1 MQEIIPIVV
10 AFDNNY
16 CVPAGVSLYSMLANA
31 KRERERERVK
41 LFYKIH
47 CLVEDLSLENIAKLE
62 ETIAPFSA
70 FSSIEFL
77 DISNN
82 NAPKE
87 NQEIKKNQAV
97 KSDHYQNID
106 PIIANKIEELFTKLS
121 DFSQKRF
128 SKMIMCRFFFAS
140 LFPQYDKMIMFDVD
154 TLFVNDM
161 SESFFIPLETHY
173 FGAVREK
180 DLIAMD
186 RNSAKDLY
194 ELRQMHAKSIGV
206 ADAFPDLEEAQILF
220 DNYFNAGFLALNLKS
235 WREENLENQ
244 LVGFFLL
251 KNEKLLFNDQDA
263 LCFVCR
269 GRILELPYSYNAH
282 PSFLD
287 TPSFPSIKEARMLHF
302 WGDKP
307 WKLLSVMGAKK
318 WHEVLIQTP
327 FKDAYFNALFLDRL
341 FESLQNRDKE
351 IKRRDERI
359 IEEVQA
365 VQARD
370 KEIHALKKILS
381 FSDRR
386 HSFEFLLPR
395 LSSKLLIEFLLF
407 KVKQKVKR
415 LIKRVF

>member
-1 MQEIIPIVV
+1 MQEIVPIVV

-16 CVPAGVSLYSMLANA
+16 CIPAGVSLFSMLTNA

-47 CLVEDLSLENIAKLE
+47 CLVEGLSLENVAKLE

-77 DISNN
+77 DITDKGLEPRHNYYKPDPLI
-82 NAPKE
+82 AG
-87 NQEIKKNQAV
+87 EIKKL
-97 KSDHYQNID
+97 Y
-106 PIIANKIEELFTKLS
+106 LKLNS
-121 DFSQKRF
+121 FSQKRF
-128 SKMIMCRFFFAS
+128 SKMIMCRFFFSS

-154 TLFVNDM
+154 TLFVGDI
-161 SESFFIPLETHY
+161 SESFFIPLDDHY

-180 DLIAMD
+180 DLIAMN

-194 ELRQMHAKSIGV
+194 ELRQMHAKTIGV
-206 ADAFPDLEEAQILF
+206 ADAFPNLKEAQILF

-235 WREENLENQ
+235 WRKENLENQ
-244 LVGFFLL
+244 LMGFFLL

-287 TPSFPSIKEARMLHF
+287 TLSFPSVKEARMLHF

-307 WKLLSVMGAKK
+307 WKLFSVIGAKK
-318 WHEVLIQTP
+318 WHEALIQTP
-327 FKDAYFNALFLDRL
+327 FKDAYFNAPFLDHL

-351 IKRRDERI
+351 I
-359 IEEVQA
+359 
-365 VQARD
+365 
-370 KEIHALKKILS
+370 HALNKILS
-381 FSDRR
+381 FSDKR
-386 HSFEFLLPR
+386 HSFESLLPKF
-395 LSSKLLIEFLLF
+395 SSKLLIEFLLF
-407 KVKQKVKR
+407 KAKQKVKR
-415 LIKRVF
+415 LIKRV

>member
-1 MQEIIPIVV
+1 ME
-10 AFDNNY
+10 
-16 CVPAGVSLYSMLANA
+16 G
-31 KRERERERVK
+31 
-41 LFYKIH
+41 
-47 CLVEDLSLENIAKLE
+47 LSLENIAKLE

-77 DISNN
+77 DISNEELEPRHN
-82 NAPKE
+82 YYKLDPLIAG
-87 NQEIKKNQAV
+87 EIKKL
-97 KSDHYQNID
+97 Y
-106 PIIANKIEELFTKLS
+106 LKLNA
-121 DFSQKRF
+121 FSQKRF

-140 LFPQYDKMIMFDVD
+140 LFPQYDKMIAFDVD

-161 SESFFIPLETHY
+161 SESFFIPLEAHY

-180 DLIAMD
+180 DLIAMN

-194 ELRQMHAKSIGV
+194 ELRQMHAKTIGV
-206 ADAFPDLEEAQILF
+206 ADAFPDLKEAQILF

-235 WREENLENQ
+235 WRKENLENQ
-244 LVGFFLL
+244 LIGFFLL

-287 TPSFPSIKEARMLHF
+287 TPSFPSINSIKEACMLHF

-307 WKLLSVMGAKK
+307 WKLLSVIGAKK

-327 FKDAYFNALFLDRL
+327 FKDAYFNAPFLDHL
-341 FESLQNRDKE
+341 FESLQNMDNE
-351 IKRRDERI
+351 IKRRGERI

-365 VQARD
+365 LQARD
-370 KEIHALKKILS
+370 KEIHALNKILS

-386 HSFEFLLPR
+386 HSFETLLPR

-407 KVKQKVKR
+407 KAKQKAKR

>member
-1 MQEIIPIVV
+1 MQDSAIIPIVV
-10 AFDNNY
+10 TFDNNY
-16 CVPAGVSLYSMLANA
+16 CIPAGVSLYSMLANA
-31 KRERERERVK
+31 RRERERERVK

-47 CLVEDLSLENIAKLE
+47 CLVENLSAENIEKLE
-62 ETIAPFSA
+62 ETLAPFSA

-77 DISNN
+77 DITLSH
-82 NAPKE
+82 KE
-87 NQEIKKNQAV
+87 LEPRHNYCKLDALV
-97 KSDHYQNID
+97 ASG
-106 PIIANKIEELFTKLS
+106 IEKLYLKLNS
-121 DFSQKRF
+121 FSQKRF

-194 ELRQMHAKSIGV
+194 ELRQMHAKTIGV
-206 ADAFPDLEEAQILF
+206 ADAFPNLEEAQILF
-220 DNYFNAGFLALNLKS
+220 DNYFNAGFLALNLAL
-235 WREENLENQ
+235 WRKENLENQ
-244 LVGFFLL
+244 LIGFFIV

-287 TPSFPSIKEARMLHF
+287 TPSFPSFKEARMLHF

-307 WKLLSVMGAKK
+307 WKLLSVIGAKK

-327 FKDAYFNALFLDRL
+327 FKENYFNASFLDRL
-341 FESLQNRDKE
+341 FNHIQNKDNE
-351 IKRRDERI
+351 IKN
-359 IEEVQA
+359 
-365 VQARD
+365 
-370 KEIHALKKILS
+370 KGHEIHAFNKALS
-381 FSDRR
+381 FSDKR

-395 LSSKLLIEFLLF
+395 VSFKILIEFLLF
-407 KVKQKVKR
+407 KIKRKVKQ
-415 LIKRVF
+415 LIKKS

>member
-16 CVPAGVSLYSMLANA
+16 CIPAGVSLYSMLVHA
-31 KRERERERVK
+31 KRERERVK

-77 DISNN
+77 DMTDEELEPRHNYRKLDPLRAS
-82 NAPKE
+82 
-87 NQEIKKNQAV
+87 EIKKL
-97 KSDHYQNID
+97 Y
-106 PIIANKIEELFTKLS
+106 LKLNS
-121 DFSQKRF
+121 FSQKRF

-154 TLFVNDM
+154 TLFVDDM

-206 ADAFPDLEEAQILF
+206 ADAFPNLEEAQILF
-220 DNYFNAGFLALNLKS
+220 DNYFNAGFLALNLKL

-244 LVGFFLL
+244 LIGFFLL
-251 KNEKLLFNDQDA
+251 KNEKLLFPEQDA

-287 TPSFPSIKEARMLHF
+287 TPSFPSFKEARMLHF

-307 WKLLSVMGAKK
+307 WELLSVIGAKK

-327 FKDAYFNALFLDRL
+327 FKDAYFNAPFLDHL
-341 FESLQNRDKE
+341 FESLQNKDNE

-370 KEIHALKKILS
+370 KEIHAFNKALS
-381 FSDRR
+381 FSDKR
-386 HSFEFLLPR
+386 HSFETLLPR
-395 LSSKLLIEFLLF
+395 LYSKLLIEFLLF
-407 KVKQKVKR
+407 KIKQKVKR
-415 LIKRVF
+415 LVKRVF

>member
-1 MQEIIPIVV
+1 ME
-10 AFDNNY
+10 N
-16 CVPAGVSLYSMLANA
+16 
-31 KRERERERVK
+31 
-41 LFYKIH
+41 
-47 CLVEDLSLENIAKLE
+47 LSLENIAKLE

-77 DISNN
+77 DISNEELEPRHN
-82 NAPKE
+82 YRKLDPLIAS
-87 NQEIKKNQAV
+87 EIKKL
-97 KSDHYQNID
+97 Y
-106 PIIANKIEELFTKLS
+106 LKLNA
-121 DFSQKRF
+121 FSQKRF

-180 DLIAMD
+180 DLIAMN

-206 ADAFPDLEEAQILF
+206 ADAFPNLEEAQILF
-220 DNYFNAGFLALNLKS
+220 DNYFNAGFLALNLKL

-244 LVGFFLL
+244 LIGFFLL
-251 KNEKLLFNDQDA
+251 KNEKLLFSDQDA

-287 TPSFPSIKEARMLHF
+287 TPLFPSLKEARMLHF

-307 WKLLSVMGAKK
+307 WKLLSVIGAKK
-318 WHEVLIQTP
+318 WHEILIQTP
-327 FKDAYFNALFLDRL
+327 FKDAYFNAPFLDHL
-341 FESLQNRDKE
+341 FESLQNRDNE

-370 KEIHALKKILS
+370 KEIQNRDKEIQNRDKEIHALNKILS

-407 KVKQKVKR
+407 KAKQKVKR
-415 LIKRVF
+415 LIKKMLKVFFKI

>member
-10 AFDNNY
+10 TFDNNY
-16 CVPAGVSLYSMLANA
+16 CIPAGVSLYSMLAHA

-41 LFYKIH
+41 LFYQIH

-77 DISNN
+77 DISNEGLEPRHN
-82 NAPKE
+82 HYKLDALIAS
-87 NQEIKKNQAV
+87 EIKKL
-97 KSDHYQNID
+97 Y
-106 PIIANKIEELFTKLS
+106 LKLNA
-121 DFSQKRF
+121 FSQKRF

-140 LFPQYDKMIMFDVD
+140 LFPQYDKIIMFDVD
-154 TLFVNDM
+154 TLFVDDI
-161 SESFFIPLETHY
+161 SESFFIPLEAHY

-180 DLIAMD
+180 DLIAMN

-194 ELRQMHAKSIGV
+194 ELRQMRAKTIGV
-206 ADAFPDLEEAQILF
+206 ADAFPNLEEAQILF
-220 DNYFNAGFLALNLKS
+220 DNYFNAGFLALNLKL

-244 LVGFFLL
+244 LIAFFIV

-307 WKLLSVMGAKK
+307 WKLLSVIGAKK

-327 FKDAYFNALFLDRL
+327 FKDAYFNAPFLDHL

-351 IKRRDERI
+351 T
-359 IEEVQA
+359 Q
-365 VQARD
+365 
-370 KEIHALKKILS
+370 EIHAFNKALS
-381 FSDRR
+381 FSDKRY
-386 HSFEFLLPR
+386 SFEFLLPR
-395 LSSKLLIEFLLF
+395 LSSKLLVGFLLF

-415 LIKRVF
+415 LVKKILKVFFKI

>member
-10 AFDNNY
+10 TFDNYY
-16 CVPAGVSLYSMLANA
+16 CIPAGVSLYSMLANA
-31 KRERERERVK
+31 KRERERVK
-41 LFYKIH
+41 LFYQIH
-47 CLVEDLSLENIAKLE
+47 CLVEGLSLENIAKLE

-77 DISNN
+77 DISNEELEPRHN
-82 NAPKE
+82 YRKLDPLIAS
-87 NQEIKKNQAV
+87 EIKKL
-97 KSDHYQNID
+97 Y
-106 PIIANKIEELFTKLS
+106 LKLNA
-121 DFSQKRF
+121 FSQKRF

-154 TLFVNDM
+154 TLFVDDI
-161 SESFFIPLETHY
+161 SESFFIPLESHY

-180 DLIAMD
+180 DLIAIN

-194 ELRQMHAKSIGV
+194 ELRQMRAKSIGV
-206 ADAFPDLEEAQILF
+206 ADAFPDLKEAQILF
-220 DNYFNAGFLALNLKS
+220 DNYFNAGFLALNLKL

-244 LVGFFLL
+244 LIGFFLL

-287 TPSFPSIKEARMLHF
+287 TPLFPSIKEARMLHF

-307 WKLLSVMGAKK
+307 WKLFSVIGAKK
-318 WHEVLIQTP
+318 WHEALIQTP
-327 FKDAYFNALFLDRL
+327 FKDAYFNAPFLDHL
-341 FESLQNRDKE
+341 FESLQNM
-351 IKRRDERI
+351 
-359 IEEVQA
+359 
-365 VQARD
+365 D
-370 KEIHALKKILS
+370 KEIHALNKILS

-386 HSFEFLLPR
+386 HSFETLLPKF
-395 LSSKLLIEFLLF
+395 SSKLLIEFLLF
-407 KVKQKVKR
+407 KAKQKVKR

>member
-16 CVPAGVSLYSMLANA
+16 CIPAGVSLFSMLANA
-31 KRERERERVK
+31 KRERERVK
-41 LFYKIH
+41 LFYQIH

-77 DISNN
+77 DITD
-82 NAPKE
+82 KE
-87 NQEIKKNQAV
+87 LEPRHNYYKLDALIASEIKKL
-97 KSDHYQNID
+97 Y
-106 PIIANKIEELFTKLS
+106 LKLNA
-121 DFSQKRF
+121 FSQKRF

-154 TLFVNDM
+154 TLFVGDI
-161 SESFFIPLETHY
+161 SESFFIPLKTHY

-180 DLIAMD
+180 DLIAMN

-194 ELRQMHAKSIGV
+194 ELRQMRAKSIGV

-244 LVGFFLL
+244 LIGFFLL

-287 TPSFPSIKEARMLHF
+287 TPSFPSIEEARMLHF

-307 WKLLSVMGAKK
+307 WKLFSVIGAKK

-327 FKDAYFNALFLDRL
+327 FKDAYFNASFLDHL

-351 IKRRDERI
+351 IK
-359 IEEVQA
+359 
-365 VQARD
+365 
-370 KEIHALKKILS
+370 EIHALNQILS
-381 FSDRR
+381 FSDKR
-386 HSFEFLLPR
+386 HSFESLLPR

-407 KVKQKVKR
+407 LKSNKKR
-415 LIKRVF
+415 ND

>member
-1 MQEIIPIVV
+1 ME
-10 AFDNNY
+10 
-16 CVPAGVSLYSMLANA
+16 G
-31 KRERERERVK
+31 
-41 LFYKIH
+41 
-47 CLVEDLSLENIAKLE
+47 LSPENITKLE

-77 DISNN
+77 DITD
-82 NAPKE
+82 KE
-87 NQEIKKNQAV
+87 LEPRHNYRKLDPLRASEIKKL
-97 KSDHYQNID
+97 Y
-106 PIIANKIEELFTKLS
+106 LKLNT
-121 DFSQKRF
+121 FSQKRF

-140 LFPQYDKMIMFDVD
+140 LFPQYEKIIMFDVD
-154 TLFVNDM
+154 TLFVDDM

-180 DLIAMD
+180 DLIAMN

-206 ADAFPDLEEAQILF
+206 ADAFPNLEEVQILF
-220 DNYFNAGFLALNLKS
+220 DNYFNAGFLVLNLKS
-235 WREENLENQ
+235 WRKENLENQ
-244 LVGFFLL
+244 LIGFFLL
-251 KNEKLLFNDQDA
+251 KNEKLLFSDQDA

-287 TPSFPSIKEARMLHF
+287 TPSFPSIKEACMLHF

-307 WKLLSVMGAKK
+307 WKLLSVIGAKK

-327 FKDAYFNALFLDRL
+327 FKDAYFNAPFLDHL
-341 FESLQNRDKE
+341 FESLQNKDNE

-359 IEEVQA
+359 IEEAQA
-365 VQARD
+365 IQARD
-370 KEIHALKKILS
+370 KEIHALHQILS
-381 FSDRR
+381 FSDKRY
-386 HSFEFLLPR
+386 SFEFLLPR

-407 KVKQKVKR
+407 KAKQKAKR
-415 LIKRVF
+415 FIKRVF

>member
-1 MQEIIPIVV
+1 MHPCWRELV
-10 AFDNNY
+10 FY
-16 CVPAGVSLYSMLANA
+16 VSERQT
-31 KRERERERVK
+31 RERERERVK
-41 LFYKIH
+41 LFYQIH
-47 CLVEDLSLENIAKLE
+47 CLVEDLSAENVAKLE

-77 DISNN
+77 DISNEELEPRHN
-82 NAPKE
+82 YRKLDPLIAG
-87 NQEIKKNQAV
+87 EIKKL
-97 KSDHYQNID
+97 Y
-106 PIIANKIEELFTKLS
+106 LKLNA
-121 DFSQKRF
+121 FSQKRF

-140 LFPQYDKMIMFDVD
+140 LFPQYDKMIAFDVD

-180 DLIAMD
+180 DLIAIN

-206 ADAFPDLEEAQILF
+206 ADAFPNLEEAQILF
-220 DNYFNAGFLALNLKS
+220 DNYFNAGFLVLNLKS

-244 LVGFFLL
+244 LIGFFLL

-307 WKLLSVMGAKK
+307 WKLLSVIGAKK

-327 FKDAYFNALFLDRL
+327 FKDAYFNAPFLDHL
-341 FESLQNRDKE
+341 FESLQNKDNE

-370 KEIHALKKILS
+370 KEIHAFNKALS
-381 FSDRR
+381 FSDKR
-386 HSFEFLLPR
+386 HSFETLLPR
-395 LSSKLLIEFLLF
+395 LYSKLLIEFLLF
-407 KVKQKVKR
+407 KIKQKVKR
-415 LIKRVF
+415 LVKRVF

>member
-10 AFDNNY
+10 VFDNNY
-16 CVPAGVSLYSMLANA
+16 CIPAGVSLYSMLVHA

-47 CLVEDLSLENIAKLE
+47 CLVENLSLENIAKLE

-77 DISNN
+77 DISNEELEPRHN
-82 NAPKE
+82 YRKLDPLIAS
-87 NQEIKKNQAV
+87 EIKKL
-97 KSDHYQNID
+97 Y
-106 PIIANKIEELFTKLS
+106 LKLNA
-121 DFSQKRF
+121 FSQKRF

-180 DLIAMD
+180 DLIAIN

-194 ELRQMHAKSIGV
+194 ELRQMHAKTIGV
-206 ADAFPDLEEAQILF
+206 ADAFPNLEEAQILF

-235 WREENLENQ
+235 WRKENLENQ
-244 LVGFFLL
+244 LIGFFLL
-251 KNEKLLFNDQDA
+251 KNEKLLFSEQDA

-307 WKLLSVMGAKK
+307 WKLLSVIGAKK
-318 WHEVLIQTP
+318 WHEILIQTP
-327 FKDAYFNALFLDRL
+327 FKDAYFNASFLDHL
-341 FESLQNRDKE
+341 FESFQNRDKE
-351 IKRRDERI
+351 T
-359 IEEVQA
+359 Q
-365 VQARD
+365 
-370 KEIHALKKILS
+370 EIHALNKILS
-381 FSDRR
+381 FSDKR

-407 KVKQKVKR
+407 KAKQKVKR

>member
-10 AFDNNY
+10 TFDNNY
-16 CVPAGVSLYSMLANA
+16 CIPAGVSLFSMLAHA

-41 LFYKIH
+41 LFYQIH
-47 CLVEDLSLENIAKLE
+47 CLVENLSTESIAKLE

-77 DISNN
+77 DISNEGLEPRHN
-82 NAPKE
+82 YRKLDPLIAS
-87 NQEIKKNQAV
+87 EIKKL
-97 KSDHYQNID
+97 Y
-106 PIIANKIEELFTKLS
+106 LKLNA
-121 DFSQKRF
+121 FSQKRF

-154 TLFVNDM
+154 TLFVNDI

-194 ELRQMHAKSIGV
+194 ELRQMHAKTIGV
-206 ADAFPDLEEAQILF
+206 ADAFPNLEEAQILF
-220 DNYFNAGFLALNLKS
+220 DNYFNAGFLALNLKL

-244 LVGFFLL
+244 LIGFFLL
-251 KNEKLLFNDQDA
+251 KNEKLLFSDQDA

-307 WKLLSVMGAKK
+307 WKLFSVIGAKK
-318 WHEVLIQTP
+318 WHEALIQTP
-327 FKDAYFNALFLDRL
+327 FKDAYFNAPFLDRL
-341 FESLQNRDKE
+341 FESFQNMDKE
-351 IKRRDERI
+351 T
-359 IEEVQA
+359 Q
-365 VQARD
+365 
-370 KEIHALKKILS
+370 EIHALNKILS
-381 FSDRR
+381 FSDKR

-407 KVKQKVKR
+407 KAKQKAKR
-415 LIKRVF
+415 LIKRV

>member
-1 MQEIIPIVV
+1 MYPCWREFV
-10 AFDNNY
+10 FY
-16 CVPAGVSLYSMLANA
+16 VST
-31 KRERERERVK
+31 RQTRERERVK
-41 LFYKIH
+41 LFYQIH

-77 DISNN
+77 DITD
-82 NAPKE
+82 KE
-87 NQEIKKNQAV
+87 LEPRHNYYKLDPLIASEIKKL
-97 KSDHYQNID
+97 Y
-106 PIIANKIEELFTKLS
+106 LKLNA
-121 DFSQKRF
+121 FSQKRF

-180 DLIAMD
+180 DLIAMN

-194 ELRQMHAKSIGV
+194 ELRQMHAKTIGV
-206 ADAFPDLEEAQILF
+206 ADAFPNLEEAQILF

-244 LVGFFLL
+244 LIGFFLL
-251 KNEKLLFNDQDA
+251 KNEKLLFSDQDA

-307 WKLLSVMGAKK
+307 WKLLSVIGAKK

-327 FKDAYFNALFLDRL
+327 FKDAYFNAPFLDHL

-351 IKRRDERI
+351 T
-359 IEEVQA
+359 Q
-365 VQARD
+365 
-370 KEIHALKKILS
+370 EIHALNKILS
-381 FSDRR
+381 FSDKRY
-386 HSFEFLLPR
+386 SFEFLLPR

-407 KVKQKVKR
+407 KAKQKVKR

>member
-1 MQEIIPIVV
+1 MQNSVIIPIVV
-10 AFDNNY
+10 TFDNNY
-16 CVPAGVSLYSMLANA
+16 CIPAGVSLYSMLANA
-31 KRERERERVK
+31 RRERERVK

-47 CLVEDLSLENIAKLE
+47 CLVEDLSAENIEKLE
-62 ETIAPFSA
+62 ETLAPFST

-77 DISNN
+77 DITLSH
-82 NAPKE
+82 KE
-87 NQEIKKNQAV
+87 LEPRHNYCKLDALVASEI
-97 KSDHYQNID
+97 
-106 PIIANKIEELFTKLS
+106 EKLYLKLNS
-121 DFSQKRF
+121 FSQKRF

-180 DLIAMD
+180 DLIAMN

-194 ELRQMHAKSIGV
+194 ELRQMRAETIGV
-206 ADAFPDLEEAQILF
+206 TDAFPNLEEAQILF
-220 DNYFNAGFLALNLKS
+220 DNYFNAGFLALNLAL

-244 LVGFFLL
+244 LIGFFIV
-251 KNEKLLFNDQDA
+251 KNEKLLFTDQDA

-287 TPSFPSIKEARMLHF
+287 TPSFPSFKEARMLHF

-307 WKLLSVMGAKK
+307 WKLLSVFGAKK

-327 FKDAYFNALFLDRL
+327 FKENYFNASFLDHL
-341 FESLQNRDKE
+341 FDTLQYKNNE
-351 IKRRDERI
+351 IQCNK
-359 IEEVQA
+359 A
-365 VQARD
+365 
-370 KEIHALKKILS
+370 LS
-381 FSDRR
+381 FSDKRY
-386 HSFEFLLPR
+386 SFEFLLPR

-407 KVKQKVKR
+407 KIKQKVKR

>member
-10 AFDNNY
+10 TFDNHILHP
-16 CVPAGVSLYSMLANA
+16 CWRELVFHAG
-31 KRERERERVK
+31 KRQTRERVR

-47 CLVEDLSLENIAKLE
+47 CLVEGLSLENIAKLE

-77 DISNN
+77 DITD
-82 NAPKE
+82 KE
-87 NQEIKKNQAV
+87 LEPRHNYDKLDPLIASEIKKL
-97 KSDHYQNID
+97 Y
-106 PIIANKIEELFTKLS
+106 LKLNA
-121 DFSQKRF
+121 FSQKRF

-154 TLFVNDM
+154 TLFVNDI

-180 DLIAMD
+180 DLIAIN

-194 ELRQMHAKSIGV
+194 ELRQMRAKSIGV
-206 ADAFPDLEEAQILF
+206 ADAFPNLEEAQILF

-244 LVGFFLL
+244 LIGFFLL

-307 WKLLSVMGAKK
+307 WKLLSVIGAKK
-318 WHEVLIQTP
+318 WHEALIQTP
-327 FKDAYFNALFLDRL
+327 FKDAYFNAPFLDHL
-341 FESLQNRDKE
+341 FE
-351 IKRRDERI
+351 I

-365 VQARD
+365 LQARD
-370 KEIHALKKILS
+370 KEIHALNKILS
-381 FSDRR
+381 FSDKR

-407 KVKQKVKR
+407 KIKQKVKR
-415 LIKRVF
+415 LIKGV

>member
-16 CVPAGVSLYSMLANA
+16 CIPAGVSLFSMLANA
-31 KRERERERVK
+31 KRERERVK

-47 CLVEDLSLENIAKLE
+47 CLVEGLSLENIAKLE

-77 DISNN
+77 DITD
-82 NAPKE
+82 KE
-87 NQEIKKNQAV
+87 LEPRHNYYKLDPLIAGEIKKL
-97 KSDHYQNID
+97 Y
-106 PIIANKIEELFTKLS
+106 LKLNS
-121 DFSQKRF
+121 FSQKRF
-128 SKMIMCRFFFAS
+128 SKMIMCRLLLAS
-140 LFPQYDKMIMFDVD
+140 IFPQYEKMIMFDVD
-154 TLFVNDM
+154 TLFVNDI

-206 ADAFPDLEEAQILF
+206 ADAFPDLKEAQILF

-235 WREENLENQ
+235 WRKENLENQ
-244 LVGFFLL
+244 LIGFFLL
-251 KNEKLLFNDQDA
+251 KNEKLLFSDQDA

-287 TPSFPSIKEARMLHF
+287 TPSFPSIKEACMLHF

-307 WKLLSVMGAKK
+307 WKLFSVIGAKK
-318 WHEVLIQTP
+318 WHEALIQTP
-327 FKDAYFNALFLDRL
+327 FKDAYFNAPFLDHL

-351 IKRRDERI
+351 IKNRDKEI
-359 IEEVQA
+359 QN
-365 VQARD
+365 RD
-370 KEIHALKKILS
+370 KEIHALNKILS
-381 FSDRR
+381 FSDKR
-386 HSFEFLLPR
+386 HSFETLLPR

-407 KVKQKVKR
+407 KAKQKVKR
-415 LIKRVF
+415 LIKRV

>member
-10 AFDNNY
+10 VFDNNY
-16 CVPAGVSLYSMLANA
+16 CIPAGVSLFSMLANA
-31 KRERERERVK
+31 KRERVK
-41 LFYKIH
+41 LFYQIH
-47 CLVEDLSLENIAKLE
+47 CLVENLSLENIAKLE

-77 DISNN
+77 DITD
-82 NAPKE
+82 KE
-87 NQEIKKNQAV
+87 LEPRHNYRKLDPLIASEIKKL
-97 KSDHYQNID
+97 Y
-106 PIIANKIEELFTKLS
+106 LKLNT
-121 DFSQKRF
+121 FSQKRF

-154 TLFVNDM
+154 TLFVDDI

-180 DLIAMD
+180 DLIAIN

-194 ELRQMHAKSIGV
+194 ELRQMHAKTIGV
-206 ADAFPDLEEAQILF
+206 ADAFPNLEEVQILF
-220 DNYFNAGFLALNLKS
+220 DNYFNAGFLALNLKL

-244 LVGFFLL
+244 LIAFFIV
-251 KNEKLLFNDQDA
+251 KNEKLLFSDQDA

-307 WKLLSVMGAKK
+307 WKLLSVIGTKK
-318 WHEVLIQTP
+318 WHEILIQTP
-327 FKDAYFNALFLDRL
+327 FKDAYFNAPFLDHL

-370 KEIHALKKILS
+370 KEIHAFNKALS
-381 FSDRR
+381 FSDKR

-407 KVKQKVKR
+407 KAKQKMKR

>member
-1 MQEIIPIVV
+1 M

-16 CVPAGVSLYSMLANA
+16 CIPAGVSLYSMLAHA
-31 KRERERERVK
+31 KRERERVK
-41 LFYKIH
+41 LFYQIH
-47 CLVEDLSLENIAKLE
+47 CLVESLSLENIAKLE
-62 ETIAPFSA
+62 ETIAPFST

-77 DISNN
+77 DITD
-82 NAPKE
+82 KE
-87 NQEIKKNQAV
+87 LEPRHNYRKLDPLIASEIKKL
-97 KSDHYQNID
+97 Y
-106 PIIANKIEELFTKLS
+106 LKLNA
-121 DFSQKRF
+121 FSQKRF

-180 DLIAMD
+180 DLIAIN

-206 ADAFPDLEEAQILF
+206 ADAFPNLKEAQILF

-244 LVGFFLL
+244 LIAFFIL
-251 KNEKLLFNDQDA
+251 KNEKLLFPEQDA

-307 WKLLSVMGAKK
+307 WKLLSVIGAKK

-327 FKDAYFNALFLDRL
+327 FKDAYFNAPFLDHL
-341 FESLQNRDKE
+341 LESFQNKDKE
-351 IKRRDERI
+351 IKN
-359 IEEVQA
+359 
-365 VQARD
+365 RD
-370 KEIHALKKILS
+370 KEIHALNQILS
-381 FSDRR
+381 FSDKR
-386 HSFEFLLPR
+386 HSFETLLPR

-407 KVKQKVKR
+407 KAKQKAKR
-415 LIKRVF
+415 LIKGFFKPFQN

>member
-16 CVPAGVSLYSMLANA
+16 CIPAGVSLYSMLAHA

-41 LFYKIH
+41 LFYQIH
-47 CLVEDLSLENIAKLE
+47 CLVEDLSAENVAKLE

-77 DISNN
+77 DITLSSEKLEPRHNHYKLDALIAN
-82 NAPKE
+82 
-87 NQEIKKNQAV
+87 EIKKL
-97 KSDHYQNID
+97 Y
-106 PIIANKIEELFTKLS
+106 LKLNS
-121 DFSQKRF
+121 FSQKRF
-128 SKMIMCRFFFAS
+128 SKMIMCRFFLAS
-140 LFPQYDKMIMFDVD
+140 LFPQYDKIIMFDAD
-154 TLFVNDM
+154 TLFVDDI

-194 ELRQMHAKSIGV
+194 ELRQMRAKTIGV
-206 ADAFPDLEEAQILF
+206 TDAFPNLEEAQILF
-220 DNYFNAGFLALNLKS
+220 DNYFNAGFLALNLKL

-244 LVGFFLL
+244 LIAFFIL
-251 KNEKLLFNDQDA
+251 KNEKLLFSDQDA

-287 TPSFPSIKEARMLHF
+287 TPLFPSLKEARMLHF

-307 WKLLSVMGAKK
+307 WKLLSVIGAKK
-318 WHEVLIQTP
+318 WHEALIQTP
-327 FKDAYFNALFLDRL
+327 FKDAYFNAPFLDHL

-351 IKRRDERI
+351 I
-359 IEEVQA
+359 
-365 VQARD
+365 
-370 KEIHALKKILS
+370 HALNKILS
-381 FSDRR
+381 FSDKR
-386 HSFEFLLPR
+386 HSFESLLPR

-407 KVKQKVKR
+407 KAKQKVKR
-415 LIKRVF
+415 LVKKMLKVFFKI

>member
-1 MQEIIPIVV
+1 MHPCWRELV
-10 AFDNNY
+10 FY
-16 CVPAGVSLYSMLANA
+16 VSE
-31 KRERERERVK
+31 RQTRERERVK

-77 DISNN
+77 DITD
-82 NAPKE
+82 KE
-87 NQEIKKNQAV
+87 LEPRHNHRKLDPLIASEIKKL
-97 KSDHYQNID
+97 Y
-106 PIIANKIEELFTKLS
+106 LKLNS
-121 DFSQKRF
+121 FSQKRF

-180 DLIAMD
+180 DLIAMN

-206 ADAFPDLEEAQILF
+206 ADAFPNLEEAQILF

-235 WREENLENQ
+235 WRKENLENQ
-244 LVGFFLL
+244 LIGFFLL

-287 TPSFPSIKEARMLHF
+287 TLSFPSIKEACMLHF

-307 WKLLSVMGAKK
+307 WKLLSVIGAKK
-318 WHEVLIQTP
+318 WHEALIQTP
-327 FKDAYFNALFLDRL
+327 FKDAYFNASFLDHL
-341 FESLQNRDKE
+341 FESLQNMEKE
-351 IKRRDERI
+351 IKN
-359 IEEVQA
+359 
-365 VQARD
+365 RD
-370 KEIHALKKILS
+370 KEIHALNKILS

-407 KVKQKVKR
+407 KAKQKTKR

>member
-10 AFDNNY
+10 AFDNHY
-16 CVPAGVSLYSMLANA
+16 CIPAGVSLFSMLANA
-31 KRERERERVK
+31 KRERERVK

-77 DISNN
+77 DISNEELEPRHN
-82 NAPKE
+82 YRKLDPLIAS
-87 NQEIKKNQAV
+87 EIKKL
-97 KSDHYQNID
+97 Y
-106 PIIANKIEELFTKLS
+106 LKLNA
-121 DFSQKRF
+121 FSQKRF

-154 TLFVNDM
+154 TLFVNDI

-180 DLIAMD
+180 DLIAMN

-194 ELRQMHAKSIGV
+194 ELRQMHAKTIGV
-206 ADAFPDLEEAQILF
+206 ADAFPNLKEAQILF

-235 WREENLENQ
+235 WRKENLQNQ
-244 LVGFFLL
+244 LMGFFLL
-251 KNEKLLFNDQDA
+251 KNEKLLFPDQDA

-269 GRILELPYSYNAH
+269 GRTLELPYSYNAH

-287 TPSFPSIKEARMLHF
+287 TPLFPSIKEARMLHF

-307 WKLLSVMGAKK
+307 WKLFSVIGAKK
-318 WHEVLIQTP
+318 WHEILIQTP
-327 FKDAYFNALFLDRL
+327 FKDAYFNASFLDHL
-341 FESLQNRDKE
+341 FESLQNKDKE
-351 IKRRDERI
+351 T
-359 IEEVQA
+359 Q
-365 VQARD
+365 
-370 KEIHALKKILS
+370 EIHALKKALS

-407 KVKQKVKR
+407 KAKQKVKR

>member
-1 MQEIIPIVV
+1 MQEIIPVVV
-10 AFDNNY
+10 AFDNHY
-16 CVPAGVSLYSMLANA
+16 CIPAGVSLYSMLANA
-31 KRERERERVK
+31 KRERERVK
-41 LFYKIH
+41 LFYQIH
-47 CLVEDLSLENIAKLE
+47 CLVEGLSAENVAKLE

-77 DISNN
+77 DISNEELEPRHN
-82 NAPKE
+82 YRKLDALIAS
-87 NQEIKKNQAV
+87 EIKKL
-97 KSDHYQNID
+97 Y
-106 PIIANKIEELFTKLS
+106 LKLNA
-121 DFSQKRF
+121 FSQKRF

-154 TLFVNDM
+154 TLFVGDM
-161 SESFFIPLETHY
+161 SESFFIPLESHY

-180 DLIAMD
+180 DLIAMN

-206 ADAFPDLEEAQILF
+206 ADAFPNLEEAQILF
-220 DNYFNAGFLALNLKS
+220 DNYFNAGFLALNLKL

-244 LVGFFLL
+244 LIAFFIL
-251 KNEKLLFNDQDA
+251 KNEKLLFPEQDA

-307 WKLLSVMGAKK
+307 WKLFSVTGAKK
-318 WHEVLIQTP
+318 WHEILIQTP
-327 FKDAYFNALFLDRL
+327 FKDAYFNAPFLDHL
-341 FESLQNRDKE
+341 FESLQNKDKE
-351 IKRRDERI
+351 T
-359 IEEVQA
+359 Q
-365 VQARD
+365 
-370 KEIHALKKILS
+370 KILS
-381 FSDRR
+381 FSDKR

-407 KVKQKVKR
+407 KIKQKVKR

>member
-1 MQEIIPIVV
+1 ME
-10 AFDNNY
+10 
-16 CVPAGVSLYSMLANA
+16 G
-31 KRERERERVK
+31 
-41 LFYKIH
+41 
-47 CLVEDLSLENIAKLE
+47 LSLENIAKLE

-77 DISNN
+77 DISNEELEPRHN
-82 NAPKE
+82 YYKLDALIAS
-87 NQEIKKNQAV
+87 EIKKL
-97 KSDHYQNID
+97 Y
-106 PIIANKIEELFTKLS
+106 LKLNA
-121 DFSQKRF
+121 FSQKRF
-128 SKMIMCRFFFAS
+128 SKMILCRFFFAS

-154 TLFVNDM
+154 TLFVGDI

-180 DLIAMD
+180 DLIAMN

-206 ADAFPDLEEAQILF
+206 ADAFPNLEEAQILF
-220 DNYFNAGFLALNLKS
+220 DNYFNTGFLALNLKL
-235 WREENLENQ
+235 WRKENLENQ
-244 LVGFFLL
+244 LIAFFLL
-251 KNEKLLFNDQDA
+251 KNEKLLFSDQDT

-287 TPSFPSIKEARMLHF
+287 TPSFPSIKEVCMLHF

-307 WKLLSVMGAKK
+307 WKLFSVIGAKK
-318 WHEVLIQTP
+318 WHEALVQTP
-327 FKDAYFNALFLDRL
+327 FKDAYFNAPFLDHL
-341 FESLQNRDKE
+341 FESLQNKDKE
-351 IKRRDERI
+351 T
-359 IEEVQA
+359 Q
-365 VQARD
+365 
-370 KEIHALKKILS
+370 EIHALNKILS
-381 FSDRR
+381 FSDKR

-407 KVKQKVKR
+407 KAKQKAKR

>member
-1 MQEIIPIVV
+1 MYPRWCEFVFHASARQT
-10 AFDNNY
+10 
-16 CVPAGVSLYSMLANA
+16 
-31 KRERERERVK
+31 RERERVK
-41 LFYKIH
+41 LFYQIH

-77 DISNN
+77 DISNEKLEPRHN
-82 NAPKE
+82 YRKLDPLIAS
-87 NQEIKKNQAV
+87 EIKKL
-97 KSDHYQNID
+97 Y
-106 PIIANKIEELFTKLS
+106 LKLNA
-121 DFSQKRF
+121 FSQKRF

-154 TLFVNDM
+154 TLFVDDI

-180 DLIAMD
+180 DLIAMN

-194 ELRQMHAKSIGV
+194 ELRQMHAKTIGV
-206 ADAFPDLEEAQILF
+206 ADAFPNLEEAQILF
-220 DNYFNAGFLALNLKS
+220 DNYFNSGFLALNLKS
-235 WREENLENQ
+235 WRKENLENQ

-251 KNEKLLFNDQDA
+251 KNEKLLFTDQDA

-287 TPSFPSIKEARMLHF
+287 TPLFPSLKEARMLHF

-307 WKLLSVMGAKK
+307 WKLLSVIGAKK

-327 FKDAYFNALFLDRL
+327 FKDAYFNAPFLDHL

-351 IKRRDERI
+351 IK
-359 IEEVQA
+359 
-365 VQARD
+365 
-370 KEIHALKKILS
+370 EIHALNKILS
-381 FSDRR
+381 FSDKR
-386 HSFEFLLPR
+386 HSFETLLPR

-407 KVKQKVKR
+407 KAKQKMKR

>member
-1 MQEIIPIVV
+1 MQNSVIIPIVV
-10 AFDNNY
+10 AFDDHY
-16 CVPAGVSLYSMLANA
+16 CIPAGVSLFSMLANA

-47 CLVEDLSLENIAKLE
+47 CLVEGLSLENIAKLE

-77 DISNN
+77 DITD
-82 NAPKE
+82 KE
-87 NQEIKKNQAV
+87 LEPRHNYRKLDPLIASEIKKL
-97 KSDHYQNID
+97 Y
-106 PIIANKIEELFTKLS
+106 LKLNA
-121 DFSQKRF
+121 FSQKRF
-128 SKMIMCRFFFAS
+128 SKMIMCRFFLAS

-154 TLFVNDM
+154 TLFVGDI

-180 DLIAMD
+180 DLIAMN

-206 ADAFPDLEEAQILF
+206 ADAFPDLKEAQILF

-235 WREENLENQ
+235 WRKENLENQ
-244 LVGFFLL
+244 LIGFFLL

-269 GRILELPYSYNAH
+269 GRILELPYPYNAH

-307 WKLLSVMGAKK
+307 WKLFSVIGAKK
-318 WHEVLIQTP
+318 WHEALIQTP
-327 FKDAYFNALFLDRL
+327 FKDAYFNASFLDHL

-351 IKRRDERI
+351 T
-359 IEEVQA
+359 Q
-365 VQARD
+365 
-370 KEIHALKKILS
+370 EIHALNKILS

-395 LSSKLLIEFLLF
+395 LSSKLLVEFLLF
-407 KVKQKVKR
+407 KIKQKVKR

>member
-1 MQEIIPIVV
+1 M
-10 AFDNNY
+10 
-16 CVPAGVSLYSMLANA
+16 
-31 KRERERERVK
+31 
-41 LFYKIH
+41 
-47 CLVEDLSLENIAKLE
+47 EDLSLKNIAKLE

-77 DISNN
+77 DISNEELEPRHN
-82 NAPKE
+82 YRKLDPLIAS
-87 NQEIKKNQAV
+87 EIKKL
-97 KSDHYQNID
+97 Y
-106 PIIANKIEELFTKLS
+106 LKLNA
-121 DFSQKRF
+121 FSQKRF
-128 SKMIMCRFFFAS
+128 SKMIICRFFFAS

-154 TLFVNDM
+154 TLFVNDI

-206 ADAFPDLEEAQILF
+206 ADAFPDLKEAQILF

-244 LVGFFLL
+244 LIGFFLL
-251 KNEKLLFNDQDA
+251 KNEKLLFSDQDA

-307 WKLLSVMGAKK
+307 WKLLSVIGAKK
-318 WHEVLIQTP
+318 WHEILIQTP
-327 FKDAYFNALFLDRL
+327 FKGAYFNASFLDHL
-341 FESLQNRDKE
+341 FESFQNRDKE

-365 VQARD
+365 LQARD
-370 KEIHALKKILS
+370 KEIHALNQILS
-381 FSDRR
+381 FSDKR

-407 KVKQKVKR
+407 KAKQKAKR
-415 LIKRVF
+415 LIKRV

>member
-16 CVPAGVSLYSMLANA
+16 CIPAGVSLCSMLAHA
-31 KRERERERVK
+31 KRERERVK
-41 LFYKIH
+41 LFYQIH
-47 CLVEDLSLENIAKLE
+47 CLVENLSAENIAKLE

-77 DISNN
+77 DITLSSEKLEPRHNHYKLDALIAN
-82 NAPKE
+82 
-87 NQEIKKNQAV
+87 EIKKL
-97 KSDHYQNID
+97 Y
-106 PIIANKIEELFTKLS
+106 LKLNA
-121 DFSQKRF
+121 FSQKRF
-128 SKMIMCRFFFAS
+128 SKMIMCRFFLAS
-140 LFPQYDKMIMFDVD
+140 LFPQYDKIIMFDVD
-154 TLFVNDM
+154 TLFVNDI
-161 SESFFIPLETHY
+161 SESFFIPLESHY

-180 DLIAMD
+180 DLIAMN

-194 ELRQMHAKSIGV
+194 ELRQMRAKTIGV
-206 ADAFPDLEEAQILF
+206 ADAFPNLEEAQILF
-220 DNYFNAGFLALNLKS
+220 DNYFNAGFLALNLKL

-244 LVGFFLL
+244 LIAFFIV
-251 KNEKLLFNDQDA
+251 KNEKLLFSDQDA

-307 WKLLSVMGAKK
+307 WKLLSVIGAKK
-318 WHEVLIQTP
+318 WHEILIQTP
-327 FKDAYFNALFLDRL
+327 FKDAYFNASFLDHL
-341 FESLQNRDKE
+341 FESLQNKDNEK
-351 IKRRDERI
+351 
-359 IEEVQA
+359 VQA
-365 VQARD
+365 VQTRD
-370 KEIHALKKILS
+370 KEIHALNKILS
-381 FSDRR
+381 FSDKR

-407 KVKQKVKR
+407 KIKQKVKR